1 MLPWMLCFFITL
13 NMFTQFVVLG
23 SPTCTVLL
31 PSILTRPQNEYKSSA
46 ENSSYQINYLQTR
59 NQNVDFGL
67 FTDLLTINQKKGLF
81 NVQQQVQQLNLKAL
95 LQNIGA

>member
-1 MLPWMLCFFITL
+1 MLTWMLCFLITM

-31 PSILTRPQNEYKSSA
+31 PSIFTRPQNGYESSA

-67 FTDLLTINQKKGLF
+67 FTGFVDNKQKTF
-81 NVQQQVQQLNLKAL
+81 
-95 LQNIGA
+95 I